1 MLQYLKRNLFVLTA
15 ALLLVS
21 SPALAQKSA
30 KPAKATLVG
39 VDEVRKASLNPTVPV
54 IGRLIAKQSGV
65 VSALMSGVVVN
76 MVTQIG
82 DRVERGATIA
92 ELSKDRLYWARQLR
106 LAEVSEFQA
115 ALKIEKSQ
123 TILRSQE
130 LKRLGNLRKSAAFSK
145 ARFEDATQE
154 LAKAQS
160 AEVEAASALQ
170 RARANLK
177 ISEID
182 LNNTTILA
190 PYAGVVARRHTE
202 VGTYLNIGQP
212 VVTLIDDQNLEM
224 EAAVPVERI
233 AGLAPGTRLQF
244 QLRDGRQFSALVRA
258 IVPDE
263 NAITRTRLVRF
274 TPLFDSASL
283 NTLATNQSVTL
294 SIPAG
299 TARNVLSVHKDAVLN
314 KGGRTLVYV
323 VKDGTANMQTV
334 KLGEAVGGRF
344 TVDSGL
350 NAGDL
355 VVVRGN
361 ERLRPGQK
369 VKTKSSAVAPNP

>member
-1 MLQYLKRNLFVLTA
+1 MLHILKRNLFVITA
-15 ALLLVS
+15 TIVLAC
-21 SPALAQKSA
+21 SPALAQKSEKA
-30 KPAKATLVG
+30 AKATLVD

-54 IGRLIAKQSGV
+54 IGRLIAEQSGV
-65 VSALMSGVVVN
+65 VSALMSGVVIN

-82 DRVERGATIA
+82 DRVERGAVIA
-92 ELSKDRLYWARQLR
+92 ELSKDRLHWARQLR

-115 ALKIEKSQ
+115 ALKSAKSQ
-123 TILRSQE
+123 TILRTQE
-130 LKRLGNLRKSAAFSK
+130 LKRLENLRKSAAFSK

-154 LAKAQS
+154 LSKAQS
-160 AEVEAASALQ
+160 AEVEAAAALQ

-177 ISEID
+177 LAEID

-190 PYAGVVARRHTE
+190 PYTGVVARRHTE

-233 AGLAPGTRLQF
+233 GGLTPGTSIQF
-244 QLRDGRQFSALVRA
+244 HLRDGQQFSALVRA

-274 TPLFDSASL
+274 TPFFGTATA

-299 TARNVLSVHKDAVLN
+299 AKRNVLSVHKDAVLN
-314 KGGRTLVYV
+314 RSGSTVVYV
-323 VKDGTANMQTV
+323 VKDGVANKQTV

-344 TVDSGL
+344 AVESGL
-350 NAGDL
+350 IAGDL

-369 VKTKSSAVAPNP
+369 VKAKSKPETSAQ